1 MINDIKQYEIIR
13 SFKYNFTLN
22 LFEAGFFGLGIGIS
36 SYQTILPLFV
46 SNLTESAILIGLIPA
61 IHLAGWQLPQ
71 LFLANRVSRQ
81 RRYKPM
87 VLALTIHERLPFLGL
102 AIAAWFLPD
111 IGKQLTLVLVFIML
125 IWQGLGGGV
134 TAIAWQSL
142 MSKIIFPNRWG
153 AFFGLQGSFFNLF
166 AAAGAVLAG
175 YLLDRNESPLDF
187 TLCFLYT
194 FAVMAISWILLAIVR
209 EPEGTPPEEANNKAA
224 FRKNL
229 LLILERD
236 RNFRWYLVGR
246 MLSSLAI
253 MGFAFYTVYAV
264 KEIGVSELSV
274 GIMTSLLLGIQIVI
288 NPILG
293 WIGDRWNRR
302 IVVIFGLISATMSSI
317 LAIFAPNGDWFYL
330 VFLLAGISNAATW
343 SMGIAMTLDFASE
356 TERPAYIG
364 LANTLIAPA
373 FILIPFL
380 GGWLA
385 DAAGYPAAFI
395 ASAIGGLVAIYVF
408 QILVS
413 DPKKKRGHQ
422 TLAETKSI

>member
-81 RRYKPM
+81 KRYKPM

-153 AFFGLQGSFFNLF
+153 AFFEPSVVAFSFLWRADEPQPTKRHQGGEPQLNQVASTGRRRPGLEQRGGQRGYGVCEGEDGG
-166 AAAGAVLAG
+166 AAQDDSSHVAGVL
-175 YLLDRNESPLDF
+175 SP
-187 TLCFLYT
+187 
-194 FAVMAISWILLAIVR
+194 
-209 EPEGTPPEEANNKAA
+209 
-224 FRKNL
+224 
-229 LLILERD
+229 
-236 RNFRWYLVGR
+236 
-246 MLSSLAI
+246 
-253 MGFAFYTVYAV
+253 
-264 KEIGVSELSV
+264 EL
-274 GIMTSLLLGIQIVI
+274 
-288 NPILG
+288 
-293 WIGDRWNRR
+293 
-302 IVVIFGLISATMSSI
+302 
-317 LAIFAPNGDWFYL
+317 
-330 VFLLAGISNAATW
+330 
-343 SMGIAMTLDFASE
+343 
-356 TERPAYIG
+356 
-364 LANTLIAPA
+364 
-373 FILIPFL
+373 
-380 GGWLA
+380 
-385 DAAGYPAAFI
+385 
-395 ASAIGGLVAIYVF
+395 
-408 QILVS
+408 
-413 DPKKKRGHQ
+413 
-422 TLAETKSI
+422 